1 MPNITYKFKP
11 GKVDEEELEALI
23 KLLTTSGKTLDMGRS
38 KGKMVSHTSPYYY

>member
-23 KLLTTSGKTLDMGRS
+23 KLLTTSGKTLDQGRS
-38 KGKMVSHTSPYYY
+38 KGKMVRHD